1 MHRLF
6 VALRPP
12 TAIRGRLLGAMGGV
26 PGARWQDDAQLHM
39 TLRYIG
45 EVEPHAAED
54 VALVLGSVRHAPV
67 ELRLD
72 GCGVF
77 DDSRG
82 RPNAIW
88 AGVSPREP
96 LAALHRKVDAA
107 IVRAGLEPERRAYL
121 PHITL
126 ARMSGSA
133 GPVDRWLAEHAALAS
148 EPFAIDA
155 MVLYESR
162 LGHGGASYE
171 PVALYPLTGS

>member
-6 VALRPP
+6 VALRPSK
-12 TAIRGRLLGAMGGV
+12 AIRGRLLGAMGGV
-26 PGARWQDDAQLHM
+26 PGARWQDDAQLHL

-155 MVLYESR
+155 MVLFESR

-171 PVALYPLTGS
+171 PVARYPLTGS

>member
-12 TAIRGRLLGAMGGV
+12 NAIRGRLLGAMGGV
-26 PGARWQDDAQLHM
+26 PGARWQDDAQLHL

-107 IVRAGLEPERRAYL
+107 IVRAGLVPERRAYL

-171 PVALYPLTGS
+171 PVARYPLTGS

>member
-12 TAIRGRLLGAMGGV
+12 NAIRGRLLGAMGGV
-26 PGARWQDDAQLHM
+26 PGARWQDDAQLHL

-155 MVLYESR
+155 MVLFESR

-171 PVALYPLTGS
+171 PVARYPLTGS

>member
-12 TAIRGRLLGAMGGV
+12 NAIRGRLLGAMGGV
-26 PGARWQDDAQLHM
+26 PGARWQDDAQLHL

-171 PVALYPLTGS
+171 PVARYPLTGS